1 MGFTS
6 KLKNVLTLGG
16 YEKKKDYEKAV
27 DKLDRITS
35 ANTGA
40 AGDAKAKQMAAVG
53 SIGAGQT
60 AGQVASASAKNAGL
74 NEEAAEAVG
83 ANTANEAT
91 QNAFTNEYNKAAQSN
106 QQEIAEAEQAA
117 NEANKAR
124 AEKGAANSK
133 ILGTIGSVAGGLA
146 GAAIGGPAGA
156 MIGSGL
162 GGGLGSFAG
171 GATVSSDSNTKNK
184 WLLNSISKYSKT
196 EKKLKNERLKNREW

>member
-1 MGFTS
+1 MGS

-16 YEKKKDYEKAV
+16 YEKAKDYEDAV
-27 DKLDRITS
+27 DKLDSITK

-40 AGDAKAKQMAAVG
+40 AGDAKARQMAAVG

-60 AGQVASASAKNAGL
+60 VGQVASASAKNAGL

-91 QNAFTNEYNKAAQSN
+91 QNAFTDEYNKAAQSN
-106 QQEIAEAEQAA
+106 QQEIAEQEQAV

-133 ILGTIGSVAGGLA
+133 ILGTIGSVAGTIG
-146 GAAIGGPAGA
+146 GAAIGGPVGA
-156 MIGSGL
+156 AI
-162 GGGLGSFAG
+162 GGGLGGSLGNWG
-171 GATVSSDSNTKNK
+171 GSATVSSDSNTKNK

-196 EKKLKNERLKNREW
+196 EKKLKNEKLKKREW

>member
-27 DKLDRITS
+27 DNLDRISS

-40 AGDAKAKQMAAVG
+40 SGDMKARNMASVG
-53 SIGAGQT
+53 SMGVGQAT
-60 AGQVASASAKNAGL
+60 GQVASATAKSAGL

-91 QNAFTNEYNKAAQSN
+91 QNAFTDEYNKATQAN

-133 ILGTIGSVAGGLA
+133 ILGTIGSVAGTIAGGA
-146 GAAIGGPAGA
+146 IGGPTGAAIGG
-156 MIGSGL
+156 GL
-162 GGGLGSFAG
+162 GGGLGSLAG
-171 GATVSSDSNTKNK
+171 SATVSDSNAKNK

-196 EKKLKNERLKNREW
+196 EKKLKNEKLKNREW